1 MKNSLENKKDAQYT
15 LREPRPYVNLV
26 EMLIGE
32 VNERI
37 LSGGQDIREYH
48 VALIC
53 KAITAKP
60 FILDRTRPQLNTYLQ
75 LQQITL

>member
-1 MKNSLENKKDAQYT
+1 MLK
-15 LREPRPYVNLV
+15 EPKSYVNLI

-37 LSGGQDIREYH
+37 LDGNQEIREYH
-48 VALIC
+48 LALIC

-60 FILDRTRPQLNTYLQ
+60 FILDRTRPQLNTFLQ
-75 LQQITL
+75 LQLITLK